1 MAIVTIPEENKK
13 LTDANE
19 IRRFLFSIDIDYER
33 WKPAVDISTDAPAEE
48 ILEAYAPEI
57 NRLKEVG
64 GYVTADVIDVTPE
77 TAGLEEMLEKFRAE
91 HWHDDDEIRYIIEGR
106 GVFHIHPPDE
116 PVTSIEVGPGDMIRV
131 PAGTLH
137 WFNLCED
144 RRIRAI
150 RLFGD
155 PSGWVPRYTGS
166 GTEKEFEPVCFGPSY
181 IPPVTAR

>member
-1 MAIVTIPEENKK
+1 MAIVTITEDNRK
-13 LTDANE
+13 LTDPKE
-19 IRRFLFSIDIDYER
+19 ISRYLFSINIDYER
-33 WKPAVDISTDAPAEE
+33 WKPAVDVATDAPAEQ
-48 ILEAYAPEI
+48 ILAAYEPEI
-57 NRLKEVG
+57 KRLQEVG

-77 TAGLEEMLEKFRAE
+77 TAGLDEMLAKFSAE

-106 GVFHIHPPDE
+106 GIFHIHPPDA

-131 PAGTLH
+131 PGGTLH

-150 RLFGD
+150 RLFSD
-155 PSGWVPRYTGS
+155 PAGWVPRYTDS
-166 GTEKEFEPVCFGPSY
+166 GVEKDYEPLCFGPAY